1 MSDLSEIANYEIIR
15 RIGEGGYGTVYLAKL
30 KNRAEYLALKII
42 ASKGIERE
50 RKALE
55 KYLNISDRN
64 NMVEIIDFG
73 STKEFLYYCTPL
85 ADSLDENFQPEDF
98 RWQPKSLQNLIERKL
113 EGSST
118 VWFSHSEILDM
129 ISPVFDA
136 NFCIAT

>member
-64 NMVEIIDFG
+64 NMVELLLGFFIVLFG
-73 STKEFLYYCTPL
+73 YFFQ
-85 ADSLDENFQPEDF
+85 DEIYRTGAE
-98 RWQPKSLQNLIERKL
+98 
-113 EGSST
+113 
-118 VWFSHSEILDM
+118 
-129 ISPVFDA
+129 A
-136 NFCIAT
+136 NRDHTGVKA

>member
-55 KYLNISDRN
+55 KYLNISDLSKKIALCLSDVNTPNSRN
-64 NMVEIIDFG
+64 PAQHISSFCD
-73 STKEFLYYCTPL
+73 L
-85 ADSLDENFQPEDF
+85 
-98 RWQPKSLQNLIERKL
+98 KL
-113 EGSST
+113 L
-118 VWFSHSEILDM
+118 VK
-129 ISPVFDA
+129 
-136 NFCIAT
+136 